1 MNRASAGIRHLQI
14 ALIGRKE
21 KLSALFVIIHLS
33 GRMELFMIAYETRL
47 GKIDISE
54 AYLSKLIGHEVT
66 SCFGVVGMVASSNRQ
81 KVFNIISRNN
91 NLDTGIKVVGNADS
105 ITVELHIVVTYGMN
119 INAIASS
126 ITEKV
131 KYVVSETTGITVSK
145 VTIKIDG
152 IKE

>member
-1 MNRASAGIRHLQI
+1 
-14 ALIGRKE
+14 
-21 KLSALFVIIHLS
+21 
-33 GRMELFMIAYETRL
+33 MIAYETRL

-66 SCFGVVGMVASSNRQ
+66 SCFGVIGMVPSNNRQ
-81 KVFNIISRNN
+81 KIFNKFAKNET
-91 NLDTGIKVVGNADS
+91 LDTGIKVVGNVDS
-105 ITVELHIVVTYGMN
+105 ISVELHIIVTYGMN

-145 VTIKIDG
+145 VIIKIDG